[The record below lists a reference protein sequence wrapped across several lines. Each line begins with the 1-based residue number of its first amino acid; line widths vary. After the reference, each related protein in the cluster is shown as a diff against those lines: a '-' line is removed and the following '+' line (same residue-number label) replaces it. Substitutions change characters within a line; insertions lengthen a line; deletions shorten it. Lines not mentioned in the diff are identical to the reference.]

1 MIRYPK
7 LKSSGRYRQVMD
19 KFRGYNRNLRIGNG
33 EFAEMENLTS
43 DDYPV
48 LSVRKNRGLV
58 APLRENGYATGM
70 LYAPDKGLLFTA
82 NQQRYQAEGVDGVLY
97 LLDTQ
102 GQLQTVL
109 STLTPGIKSLA
120 LMGKF
125 LIIAPDMK
133 WVDID
138 SLTTGSLG
146 KTWVVNTGK
155 VDVYLCDKDGNVYQ
169 NVITSEEPP
178 ANPGYHQ
185 LWLCTAVG
193 SVGLNQYEPST
204 SQWVSIAS
212 TYVKMTG
219 LGDHQFSEGDSVEIS
234 GLTGVARALNGT
246 AVIQYASHGEIRIP
260 GILTETYM
268 QSCSENPVT
277 LERKVPSLDFLV
289 ECGNRLWGCK
299 ADTNEIYACKL
310 GDPFN
315 WNCFQGLSTD
325 SWVGNVG
332 TPGAFTG
339 AAVQNNYPV
348 FYKEACK
355 HKVWPSASGAHQITT
370 VTMPGVQKGCQNS
383 IAVLEGAV
391 FYKAPSGVF
400 MDDGGGAV
408 EIGQSLGNVPYRDAS
423 GAIHEGKYYLIM
435 LGADHQDHLFVYDI
449 DRRMWHREKGMS
461 GTLASGGGSLYAVD
475 IGEVWD
481 LTGNTGTLEE
491 AVSWMAVTADL
502 GLELPEQKY
511 ITRLTLRLSLDPGAT
526 LEVYAQYDREQAWV
540 KLGQVYGTD
549 LRSFSLPVRPRRC
562 DQLRLKL
569 QGKGMCKLYSITKT
583 LGKGSEL

>member
-58 APLRENGYATGM
+58 VSLPENGYSTGM
-70 LYAPDKGLLFTA
+70 LYAPDVGLFFTA
-82 NQQRYQAEGVDGVLY
+82 DHQKDHSDDEYGALY
-97 LLDTQ
+97 LLNIH
-102 GQLQTVL
+102 GE
-109 STLTPGIKSLA
+109 LTRKLNNLESGPKSLA
-120 LMGKF
+120 LIGKY

-133 WVDID
+133 WVELETWA
-138 SLTTGSLG
+138 SGSMEENWKISSG
-146 KTWVVNTGK
+146 TVTVR
-155 VDVYLCDKDGNVYQ
+155 LCDGEGNTYSDL
-169 NVITSEEPP
+169 TPSPEPP

-185 LWLCTAVG
+185 MWLCNALG
-193 SVGLNQYEPST
+193 SQGLYKYEPAT
-204 SQWVSIAS
+204 SQWVSVAS
-212 TYVKMTG
+212 TYVKLTG
-219 LGDHQFSEGDSVEIS
+219 LGDHYFSDDDGITIS
-234 GLTGVARALNGT
+234 GFEYPGLNGSFL
-246 AVIQYASHGEIRIP
+246 VHRSGHGDLVIP
-260 GILTETYM
+260 GILYETVS
-268 QSCSENPVT
+268 QNCAQKPIT
-277 LERKVPSLDFLV
+277 LCREVPTLDFLV

-310 GDPFN
+310 GDFHN

-383 IAVLEGAV
+383 ISVLEGAV

-423 GAIHEGKYYLIM
+423 GAIHEGKYYMTM
-435 LGADHQDHLFVYDI
+435 LGADNRYHLFVYDI

-461 GTLASGGGSLYAVD
+461 GTLASGGGSLYAVSSGD
-475 IGEVWD
+475 ILD
-481 LTGNTGTLEE
+481 LSGNTGTLEE
-491 AVSWMAVTADL
+491 AVSWMAVTGDL

-526 LEVYAQYDREQAWV
+526 LEIYAQYDREQAWV